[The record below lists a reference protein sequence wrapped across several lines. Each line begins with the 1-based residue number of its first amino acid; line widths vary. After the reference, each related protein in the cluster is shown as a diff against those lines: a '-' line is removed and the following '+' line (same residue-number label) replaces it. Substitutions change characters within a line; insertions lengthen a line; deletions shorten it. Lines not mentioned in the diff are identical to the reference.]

1 MPSAI
6 VAGHVCVD
14 LIPQLEALPDIGP
27 GELAEVGPL
36 TAAPGGCVANT
47 GGVLAALGAE
57 VAVAGDAGDDE
68 LGALLTATLGARGLD
83 TAQIRRRAGE
93 TTSYSVVLQAPGRD
107 RSFWHH
113 VGANARFDGASLDL
127 EGIGLLHVGYP
138 SLLPALTASG
148 GEALA
153 ALLERARA
161 QGATTSLDLA
171 VIDPE
176 SAAARID
183 WRALLERLMPLVD
196 IISPS
201 IEDLRTGP
209 GLDGELPE
217 LARALVDMGAAV
229 ALVTASADGL
239 ALCTGDA
246 ERLRRAGPLL
256 ARAAERWSGEALAI
270 PAIEV
275 EVVRSTL
282 AAGDAASGGLLWG
295 VLDGRGPHASLRLAA
310 EVAAAQV
317 SGAPVGAQR
326 PEEPN
331 PASPRPSAL
340 GGSSSTVSTG
350 GVRHGTSTSWAM
362 RSPGRPS

>member
-36 TAAPGGCVANT
+36 TAAAGGCVANT
-47 GGVLAALGAE
+47 GGVLAALGAD
-57 VAVAGDAGDDE
+57 VAAAGDAGDDE
-68 LGALLTATLGARGLD
+68 LGALLTTMLGARGVD
-83 TAQIRRRAGE
+83 TAQVRRRPGE
-93 TTSYSVVLQAPGRD
+93 TTSYSLVVQAPGRD

-113 VGANARFDGASLDL
+113 VGANARFDGASVDL
-127 EGIGLLHVGYP
+127 AGIDLLHVGYP

-171 VIDPE
+171 VIDPA
-176 SAAARID
+176 SAAARLD
-183 WRALLERLMPLVD
+183 WGGLLERLMPLVD
-196 IISPS
+196 IVSPS
-201 IEDLRTGP
+201 VEDLRSGP
-209 GLDGELPE
+209 GLDGELPA
-217 LARALVDMGAAV
+217 LARRLVDMGAAV
-229 ALVTASADGL
+229 VLVTASADGL

-256 ARAAERWSGEALAI
+256 ARAAERWCDEALAI

-275 EVVRSTL
+275 EVRSTL

-295 VLDGRGPHASLRLAA
+295 VLDGRGPHESLRLAA

-317 SGAPVGAQR
+317 AGAPIGTQR

-350 GVRHGTSTSWAM
+350 GVRHGTSTSWAI
-362 RSPGRPS
+362 RSPGRPL